1 MDNKNYVIGVDY
13 GSDSCRA
20 ILVDAADGRR
30 LAESSCEYPRW
41 SAGRYCDPVED
52 RYRQHPA
59 DYIESFRSVI
69 SGIASKVGKEEMAAV
84 KGLSFDTTASTP
96 VLVDAEGTPLS
107 LLPEFQ
113 DDPDAMFILW
123 KDHTARKEADEIN
136 ALAKRG
142 DVDYTEYSGGAYSP
156 EWVWAKVL
164 HALRTNSRVASAA
177 YSWVEHCDWMPAWV
191 VGETRPER
199 IKRSRCAAGH
209 KAMWRSRWGG
219 LPSEAF
225 LNELDPALGAMRS
238 RLYTQTFT
246 AGTPVGTIRPDLA
259 EKLGLPCTV
268 KVGVGSIDAHV
279 GAVGA
284 SIEEGVLVKI
294 IGTST
299 CDILVSSPENA
310 GDRCLK
316 GICGQVDGSVVPGLV
331 GFEAGQAA
339 FGDIYAWFRNLLLW
353 PVERMMPEKAAE
365 FKAAILPMLE
375 KEALGIKD
383 SDSSP
388 LALDWMNGRRT
399 PDSDP
404 NVKGAIAGITL
415 GSTAPMIYKAL
426 VEATAFGS
434 KAIIDRFAQE
444 GIRIRSVRAVGG
456 ISQKSPFVMQT
467 LSDVLGMPITVVACD
482 EACAHG
488 SAMFAAVASG
498 IYSEVTEAQR
508 SMKAPEGRVYV
519 PDMERHRRCQQ
530 AYSDRYASLA
540 AFVAGGGAQ

>member
-20 ILVDAADGRR
+20 ILVDAADGRC

-96 VLVDAEGTPLS
+96 ALVDADGTPLS

-123 KDHTARKEADEIN
+123 KDHTAKKEADEIN

-156 EWVWAKVL
+156 EWAWAKVL

-209 KAMWRSRWGG
+209 KAMWRSQWGG

-246 AGTPVGTIRPDLA
+246 AGTPVGTIRPELA
-259 EKLGLPCTV
+259 EELGLPCTV
-268 KVGVGSIDAHV
+268 KVGVGSVDAHV

-365 FKAAILPMLE
+365 FKSAILPMLE

-456 ISQKSPFVMQT
+456 ISRKSPFVMQT
-467 LSDVLGMPITVVACD
+467 LADVLGMPITVVACD

-498 IYSEVTEAQR
+498 IYSELTEAQR

-519 PDMERHRRCQQ
+519 PDMERHRRCQRV
-530 AYSDRYASLA
+530 YSDRYASLA
-540 AFVAGGGAQ
+540 GFVAGGGVQ